1 MSEPE
6 ISLIFRAAPTRLRRR
21 ELKQFA
27 GLLAKTVGGGR
38 GFACVIAGDSELRRL
53 NRDFRKLDYP
63 TDVLSFPSGEPSG
76 PLGDI
81 AISADRAA
89 GQARE
94 LGHSLEEE
102 IRILMLHGVLHLLG
116 MDHEKDAGRMAR
128 IERRYR
134 RELGLPAGLI
144 ERATA

>member
-1 MSEPE
+1 MPDPE
-6 ISLIFRAAPTRLRRR
+6 ISIIFRAPNRLRRR

-27 GLLAKTVGGGR
+27 ALLSEKLARRR
-38 GFACVIAGDSELRRL
+38 GFTCVITDDDELQRL
-53 NRDFRKLDYP
+53 NRDFRKRDYP
-63 TDVLSFPSGEPSG
+63 TDVLSFPSGEPAG

-94 LGHSLEEE
+94 LGHSLDEE

-116 MDHEKDAGRMAR
+116 MDHENDTGRMAR
-128 IERRYR
+128 TERRYR

>member
-1 MSEPE
+1 MPDPE
-6 ISLIFRAAPTRLRRR
+6 ISIIFRAPTRLRRR

-27 GLLAKTVGGGR
+27 ALLSEKVARGR
-38 GFACVIAGDSELRRL
+38 GFTCVITDDGELQRL
-53 NRDFRKLDYP
+53 NRDFRKRDYP

-94 LGHSLEEE
+94 LGHSLDEE

-116 MDHEKDAGRMAR
+116 MDHERDAGRMAR
-128 IERRYR
+128 TERRYQ
-134 RELGLPAGLI
+134 RELRLPAGLI